1 MSLVSALELRKYQD
15 AKREIKKDTY
25 KSILAQFSNK
35 IRNSA
40 ELGKKFTILIV
51 PQFVMGFPIF
61 DRTVAATYLERQLKN
76 GGYAVRRVDQIT
88 IYTDWSNLGKKNR
101 TPSREVQPAREES
114 RGPDFGELNGLVNLK
129 KFANKYKK

>member
-25 KSILAQFSNK
+25 KTILGQFSNK

-40 ELGKKFTILIV
+40 ELGKKFAILIV
-51 PQFVMGFPIF
+51 PQFVMGFPTF

-76 GGYAVRRVDQIT
+76 GGYAVRRMDQIT
-88 IYTDWSNLGKKNR
+88 IYTDWSNLGKK
-101 TPSREVQPAREES
+101 TREVQPTKEKEET
-114 RGPDFGELNGLVNLK
+114 RGPDFGELTGLVNLK

>member
-25 KSILAQFSNK
+25 KAILGQFSNK

-40 ELGKKFTILIV
+40 ELGKKATILVV

-61 DRTVAATYLERQLKN
+61 DRTVATTYLERQLKN
-76 GGYAVRRVDQIT
+76 GGYAVRRMDPIT
-88 IYTDWSNLGKKNR
+88 IYTDWSKLGKQSK
-101 TPSREVQPAREES
+101 PVVAQPMKEETT
-114 RGPDFGELNGLVNLK
+114 RDFGDMNGLVNLK
-129 KFANKYKK
+129 KIANKYKK